1 MKTYYTETETGSLLV
16 GTKEFGILVPNGLG
30 DGEIRVKIGTKE
42 ELKNILKIFWTRLKG
57 EFNIY
62 AEDSEERAEDN
73 ILTILNGIYDVYYFN
88 GTIYFEEK
96 ESK

>member
-1 MKTYYTETETGSLLV
+1 MKIYYTETNTGSLLV
-16 GTKEFGILVPNGLG
+16 GTKEFSILVPNGLG

-62 AEDSEERAEDN
+62 IEENKERAEDN
-73 ILTILNGIYDVYYFN
+73 ILTTLNGIYDVYYFS